1 MKMTLPDHTSA
12 RSRKFLHPLLRRT
25 SSILAVAVLA
35 AMMVT
40 FISGCR
46 NEQETVVVYTSVDQV
61 YSEKIF
67 AAYEKATGVKVE
79 AKYDIEAAK
88 TVGLVNTLIAEKDN
102 PRADVFWSGEILYTI
117 DLKEKGVLAPASPEN
132 TKNLPPAFIDPDN
145 MWFAFGGR
153 ARVLIFNK
161 TLIDRNDCPKTMEE
175 LLTGAF
181 VTKTGIANPVFGT
194 TATQAAVLYSQWG
207 KEKARN
213 FYNGLYD
220 AGIVVLEGNGPVKDQ
235 VSQKKIAMGLTDT
248 DDALVEMAKNPDL
261 DIVFLDQ
268 GEQDMGTLV
277 IPNTVAKIKGG
288 PNPEQAEAFID
299 YLLSIEVEQMLV
311 DDEWIQIPVNSE
323 VKAADVVEQADV
335 KIMAADFNA
344 AYGFVEEA
352 KTDMTAIFVR

>member
-1 MKMTLPDHTSA
+1 MRKPPDMHRFFRHPFLPTA
-12 RSRKFLHPLLRRT
+12 IRR
-25 SSILAVAVLA
+25 IALICLA
-35 AMMVT
+35 AMML
-40 FISGCR
+40 SLLSACGR
-46 NEQETVVVYTSVDQV
+46 DQKTVVVYTSVDQV

-67 AAYEKATGVKVE
+67 AAYEEATGVKVV

-117 DLKEKGVLAPASPEN
+117 DLKEKGVLTPASLEN
-132 TKNLPPAFIDPDN
+132 TKDLPASFIDSDN

-161 TLIDRNDCPKTMEE
+161 TLIDRDDCPKTMAE
-175 LLTGAF
+175 LLAGDF

-194 TATQAAVLYSQWG
+194 TATQAAVLYSHWG
-207 KEKARN
+207 SEKAKS
-213 FYNGLYD
+213 FYSSLYD

-235 VSQKKIAMGLTDT
+235 VSQKKIFMGLTDT

-261 DIVFLDQ
+261 DVVFLDQ
-268 GEQDMGTLV
+268 GEEDMGTLV

-288 PNPEQAEAFID
+288 PNPEQAEDFMD
-299 YLLSIEVEQMLV
+299 YLLSGAVEQMLV
-311 DDEWIQIPVNSE
+311 DDEWIQIPVHSGLK
-323 VKAADVVEQADV
+323 VADVVEQADI
-335 KIMAADFNA
+335 KIMAADYNK
-344 AYGFVEEA
+344 AYGFIEEA